1 MAAVTAPAPIAL
13 PPTDRQVVAPGPVT
27 APVDGRAD
35 LAGLDRWAGP
45 AHGPVVTV
53 SGGRLGL
60 RVLLAGLAAL
70 FLVNSLTALVD
81 PSPFLSL
88 VPGGEDQRWLGLVIA
103 ANDLAVA
110 AGLVASEWGRGRL
123 RNVREWQG
131 AIVAWAGVWLL
142 VAAALK
148 GFAL

>member
-1 MAAVTAPAPIAL
+1 MAAVTAPAPTAL
-13 PPTDRQVVAPGPVT
+13 PPTDRQVVAPVPAPAATGVVGGPV
-27 APVDGRAD
+27 D
-35 LAGLDRWAGP
+35 LDRWAGP

-60 RVLLAGLAAL
+60 RVLLVGLSAL
-70 FLVNSLTALVD
+70 FLVNSLTAVVD

-110 AGLVASEWGRGRL
+110 AGLVASDWGRGRL
-123 RNVREWQG
+123 RGVREWQG

>member
-1 MAAVTAPAPIAL
+1 MAAITAPDHDAVALPVVAPAPVRTTEVL
-13 PPTDRQVVAPGPVT
+13 SDP
-27 APVDGRAD
+27 
-35 LAGLDRWAGP
+35 WAGP

-60 RVLLAGLAAL
+60 RVLLAGLSAL
-70 FLVNSLTALVD
+70 FVVNSLTALVD

-88 VPGGEDQRWLGLVIA
+88 VPGGADQRWLGLVIA
-103 ANDLAVA
+103 ANDAVV
-110 AGLVASEWGRGRL
+110 AGALVASEWGRGRL
-123 RNVREWQG
+123 RGVRGWQG
-131 AIVAWAGVWLL
+131 AILAWAGVWLA

>member
-1 MAAVTAPAPIAL
+1 MAAVTHDPEMLPVSVERAPVPTAPAQALTAL
-13 PPTDRQVVAPGPVT
+13 PAS
-27 APVDGRAD
+27 AEA
-35 LAGLDRWAGP
+35 DRWAGP

-60 RVLLAGLAAL
+60 RVLLGGLAAL

-110 AGLVASEWGRGRL
+110 AALIASEWGRGRF
-123 RNVREWQG
+123 RGVRGWQG

-148 GFAL
+148 GSAL